1 VAPSEHT
8 ETDATAQPAAM
19 RRIGVYLIAGL
30 ALLVVLWS
38 LIEGGERD
46 LWTRS
51 SALLRPAVALLLL

>member
-1 VAPSEHT
+1 MAPSEHT
-8 ETDATAQPAAM
+8 ETDATAQATAV

-46 LWTRS
+46 LWTRP